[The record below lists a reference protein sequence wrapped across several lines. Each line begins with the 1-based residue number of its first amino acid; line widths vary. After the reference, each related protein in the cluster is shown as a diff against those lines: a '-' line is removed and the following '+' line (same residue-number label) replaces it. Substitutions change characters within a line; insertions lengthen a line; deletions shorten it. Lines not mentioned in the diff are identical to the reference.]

1 MAVRIGINGFGR
13 IGRLFLR
20 AALETPDLHVVV
32 LNDLADAPTLAHLL
46 TYDSVHGT
54 LPAEVLAKGD
64 EIFVAGRAIRTFAV
78 KDPAQ
83 LPWKELDVQ
92 VVVEATGVFR
102 DRRGAG
108 KHLEAGARK
117 VVITAPAK
125 DPDVTVVLGV
135 NDGDYDAA
143 RHHLVS
149 NASCT
154 TNCLAPVAKV
164 LLDRFGLTR
173 GFVTTVHAY
182 TNDQPILD
190 FPHKDLRRARAGALS
205 MIPTTTGAAQAVGLV
220 LPRLKGKLDGLAIR
234 VPTANVS
241 VVDLVAELGQS
252 STADA
257 VNAAFREAAA
267 GPLRGIL
274 AVTDTEL
281 VSADFNGNPH
291 SAIVDA
297 PSTAVIDGTLVKV
310 LAWYDNEWGYS
321 CRVRDL
327 VRHLA
332 RFL

>member
-13 IGRLFLR
+13 IGRLLLR
-20 AALETPDLHVVV
+20 AALETPDVHVVA

-46 TYDSVHGT
+46 KYDSVHGT
-54 LPAEVLAKGD
+54 LPVEVLAKSD
-64 EIFVAGRAIRTFAV
+64 EIFVAGRGIRTFAMT
-78 KDPAQ
+78 DPAQ

-135 NDGDYDAA
+135 NDGDYDPA

-220 LPRLKGKLDGLAIR
+220 LPRLREKLDGIAIR

-241 VVDLVAELGQS
+241 VVDLVAELGQPA
-252 STADA
+252 TADS
-257 VNAAFREAAA
+257 VNAAFREAAS

-274 AVTDTEL
+274 AISDTEL
-281 VSADFNGNPH
+281 VSADFNGNSH

-297 PSTAVIDGTLVKV
+297 PSTAVIDGALVKV

-332 RFL
+332 RSL